1 MDRPSIQIVLLDV
14 LEVLGRN
21 SAQDLV
27 NFVIYAI
34 LLQVLEQS
42 RGGAD
47 REIVENG
54 YVFVLEEYLLVLV
67 SFDNGLLGEDFVDLM
82 QA

>member
-21 SAQDLV
+21 SAQYLV

-42 RGGAD
+42 RGGID
-47 REIVENG
+47 REIVEHS
-54 YVFVLEEYLLVLV
+54 YVLVLKEYLLVLV
-67 SFDNGLLGEDFVDLM
+67 SFDDGLLSEYFVDLM